1 MLFSEKDTFIPVK
14 SECASRLRIGVAIM
28 SLKGRNFVD
37 LSEFER
43 FELRHILDTAHDLK
57 RKQRRGE
64 AHELLKGK
72 SLAMIFMK
80 SSTRTRVSFE
90 VGMTQLGG
98 HALYLQP
105 SGTQLGRGETIADT
119 ARVLSRYCDVI
130 MARVYSHSEVTGLAE
145 YATVPVINGLS
156 DFLHPCQIMA
166 DLLTIEEHK
175 GHLEGLKITYVGD
188 SNNVSNSI
196 MQGCPIMG
204 MDVTIGSPKGYT
216 PSKEIME
223 RAAALSKRYE
233 TTLTVVNDPFEAVAG
248 ADVIYTDTFFSMG
261 QERSKEKEEALMRFQ
276 VNTRLLEHAKNDVI
290 VMHCLPAHREEE
302 ATSEVLDG
310 LHSVIFDQAENR
322 LHAQK
327 AILSLIV

>member
-1 MLFSEKDTFIPVK
+1 
-14 SECASRLRIGVAIM
+14 M
-28 SLKGRNFVD
+28 SLKGRHLID
-37 LSEFER
+37 LSEFETQ
-43 FELRHILDTAHDLK
+43 ELRKILDTAHDLK
-57 RKQRRGE
+57 QKQKNGKP
-64 AHELLKGK
+64 HEILKGK

-105 SGTQLGRGETIADT
+105 SGTQLGRGETIGDT
-119 ARVLSRYCDVI
+119 AQVLSRYCDVI
-130 MARVYSHSEVTGLAE
+130 MARVYAHIEVAGLAK

-166 DLLTIEEHK
+166 DMLTIEEHK
-175 GHLEGLKITYVGD
+175 GGLEGLKITYVGD

-196 MQGCPIMG
+196 MQGCTMMG

-216 PSKEIME
+216 PTEEIMK
-223 RAAALSKRYE
+223 RADRLSKKHG
-233 TTLTVVNDPFEAVAG
+233 TTLEVVNTPAEAVKN

-261 QERSKEKEEALMRFQ
+261 QEKSKEKESALMPFQ
-276 VNTRLLEHAKNDVI
+276 VNKGLVGNAKSDVI
-290 VMHCLPAHREEE
+290 VMHCLPAHRDEEL
-302 ATSEVLDG
+302 TSEVMDG
-310 LHSVIFDQAENR
+310 SHSVVFDQAENR

-327 AILSLIV
+327 AILALIV